1 MANIRKPNGFY
12 MAYLPEI
19 FQFPEALKASLR
31 IMRWFLF
38 STGKSGFLKNMSLRR
53 AKKFFRQKT
62 TGQNKATTCLHCL

>member
-38 STGKSGFLKNMSLRR
+38 STRKFGFLKNMS
-53 AKKFFRQKT
+53 FRPVEESTSKEMT
-62 TGQNKATTCLHCL
+62 RQNKATTCLHCL

>member
-38 STGKSGFLKNMSLRR
+38 STRKSGFLKNMSLRR
-53 AKKFFRQKT
+53 AKKSFRQET
-62 TGQNKATTCLHCL
+62 TGQNKASTCLHCL

>member
-38 STGKSGFLKNMSLRR
+38 STRKSGFLKNMS
-53 AKKFFRQKT
+53 FRPVEESTSKET
-62 TGQNKATTCLHCL
+62 TRQNKATTCLHCL